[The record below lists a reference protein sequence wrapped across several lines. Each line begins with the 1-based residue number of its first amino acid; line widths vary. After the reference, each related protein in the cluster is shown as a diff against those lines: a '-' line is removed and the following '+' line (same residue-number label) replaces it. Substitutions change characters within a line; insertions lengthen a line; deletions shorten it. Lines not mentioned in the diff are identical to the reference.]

1 MKRFASAVLLS
12 VAATCV
18 FAQPPTAPEP
28 AQKPE
33 SRPRKPRAERP
44 LPGARELAVAM
55 SYLPGTYESIEQE
68 KGGPGPGTRMRIAP
82 MWVERT
88 RDGEY
93 WFYVE
98 HTKIETDDKPFR
110 QRIYRFTNDNRKF
123 AADVFAL
130 PGDAKAFVGEWKKE
144 KPFEKFSAGDLR
156 EYEGC
161 RLAIGHMMTM
171 WWARTEGK
179 TCRAETPGAG
189 HEFSE
194 MFVSTAGMKNGHQA
208 YDPDGR
214 LIAGEPGVWDF
225 RRVAPVRQ

>member
-1 MKRFASAVLLS
+1 MKRFASAVLLLA
-12 VAATCV
+12 AATCG
-18 FAQPPTAPEP
+18 FAQPPAAADPP
-28 AQKPE
+28 KKSE
-33 SRPRKPRAERP
+33 SRPRKARAEP
-44 LPGARELAVAM
+44 PPPGGRELAVAM

-68 KGGPGPGTRMRIAP
+68 KGGPGPGTRMRIVP
-82 MWVERT
+82 IWVERT
-88 RDGEY
+88 SQGEY

-98 HTKIETDDKPFR
+98 HTKIESDTKPFR

-123 AADVFAL
+123 SGDVFAL
-130 PGDAKAFVGEWKKE
+130 PGDAREFVGEWKKA
-144 KPFEKFSAGDLR
+144 KPFASYSASDVR

-179 TCRAETPGAG
+179 ACRAETPGAG
-189 HEFSE
+189 HEATE

-225 RRVAPVRQ
+225 RRVAPVAQ